1 MTLVRI
7 KMKYR
12 IRTYKTLTGKRDF
25 VDLGGQS
32 YGEWVVYEK
41 EIPKF
46 HISCFSENSKSDLII
61 KELIESSKWTI
72 EAIIDR
78 INESYETALTLDNR
92 PVIKFQIASEL
103 RDLDLTPLPTKW
115 MEKIKTT
122 HNNGN
127 RCTS

>member
-1 MTLVRI
+1 MLCAI

-61 KELIESSKWTI
+61 KELIESGKWTI

-115 MEKIKTT
+115 MEKIKTA
-122 HNNGN
+122 HNNNGYKI
-127 RCTS
+127 